1 MQKFTLPAID
11 AVAAR
16 DGCKTTQDT
25 YVVGDMTQ
33 TAALFESVNKERRA
47 RKSKGSEW
55 RGGMNFK
62 DSLKCVREGNP
73 ALVARSDEFL
83 SRFEAL
89 HLVSRRWRT
98 VAAVAG
104 GVPCVPAALAG
115 HPLAMRQRQRVS
127 SDKAPLAII
136 VDIASSSGIESA
148 DLEKRGAAILALVR
162 LLSAARPVSL
172 YVGVSVTAGHLTG
185 AERHNACH
193 VFTRMDTT
201 PLDLAR
207 AAHMLCHTSTA
218 RSLYYGAAYEL
229 TGAPLDEESLSW
241 PYRGEQD
248 VIRTHA
254 HAILAR
260 AIPDAAQSL
269 YIGAAHMN
277 DATIKN
283 PALWLETM
291 LKEHGGAPVQEA
303 A

>member
-33 TAALFESVNKERRA
+33 TAALFESVNKERCA

-55 RGGMNFK
+55 RGGMSFD
-62 DSLKCVREGNP
+62 DSLRCVREGNP
-73 ALVARSDEFL
+73 AIVARSDEFL

-104 GVPCVPAALAG
+104 GVPCVPAALAC

-127 SDKAPLAII
+127 SDQAPLAII
-136 VDIASSSGIESA
+136 VDIASSAGIDSA

-241 PYRGEQD
+241 PYRGEKD

-277 DATIKN
+277 DAAIKN

-291 LKEHGGAPVQEA
+291 LKEHGGEPVQEA

>member
-11 AVAAR
+11 AIQAR
-16 DGCKTTQDT
+16 DGCKTARDT
-25 YVVGDMTQ
+25 YAVGDMIQ
-33 TAALFESVNKERRA
+33 TAALFEGVNKGRRA
-47 RKSKGSEW
+47 RKSKGDGW
-55 RGGMNFK
+55 RGGMSFD
-62 DSLKCVREGNP
+62 DSLRCVREGNP
-73 ALVARSDEFL
+73 AIVARSDEFL

-127 SDKAPLAII
+127 SDQAPLAII
-136 VDIASSSGIESA
+136 VDIASSGGIESA

-185 AERHNACH
+185 AERHDACH
-193 VFTRMDTT
+193 IFTRMDTA

-229 TGAPLDEESLSW
+229 TGAPLDEANLCW
-241 PYRGEQD
+241 PYRGGQD

-269 YIGAAHMN
+269 YIGAAHMD
-277 DATIKN
+277 DAAIKN

>member
-1 MQKFTLPAID
+1 M
-11 AVAAR
+11 
-16 DGCKTTQDT
+16 
-25 YVVGDMTQ
+25 
-33 TAALFESVNKERRA
+33 
-47 RKSKGSEW
+47 
-55 RGGMNFK
+55 
-62 DSLKCVREGNP
+62 
-73 ALVARSDEFL
+73 ARSDEFL
-83 SRFEAL
+83 TRFEAL

-115 HPLAMRQRQRVS
+115 HPLAMRQRQRIS
-127 SDKAPLAII
+127 SDQAPLAII
-136 VDIASSSGIESA
+136 VDIASSAGIDS
-148 DLEKRGAAILALVR
+148 DNLEKRGAAILALVR

-185 AERHNACH
+185 AERFDTCH
-193 VFTRMDTT
+193 IFTRMDTA

-218 RSLYYGAAYEL
+218 RSLYYGAAYEV
-229 TGAPLDEESLSW
+229 TGAPVDTQNLHW
-241 PYRGEQD
+241 PYRGGEKA
-248 VIRTHA
+248 IREHA

-260 AIPDAAQSL
+260 AIPGAAESL
-269 YIGAAHMN
+269 YVGAAHMD

-283 PALWLETM
+283 PTLWLETM

>member
-1 MQKFTLPAID
+1 
-11 AVAAR
+11 
-16 DGCKTTQDT
+16 
-25 YVVGDMTQ
+25 MTQ
-33 TAALFESVNKERRA
+33 TAALFESVNKGRHA
-47 RKSKGSEW
+47 RKSKGSGW
-55 RGGMNFK
+55 RGGMSFD

-127 SDKAPLAII
+127 SDQAPLAII
-136 VDIASSSGIESA
+136 VDIASSAGLGSA

-162 LLSAARPVSL
+162 LLSATRPVSL
-172 YVGVSVTAGHLTG
+172 YVGVSVTAGHL
-185 AERHNACH
+185 RDQRRYDACH
-193 VFTRMDTT
+193 IFTRMDTA

-229 TGAPLDEESLSW
+229 TGAPLDEESQSLSW
-241 PYRGEQD
+241 PYRGGQD

-269 YIGAAHMN
+269 YIGAAHMD
-277 DATIKN
+277 DAAIKN

-291 LKEHGGAPVQEA
+291 LRQHGGAPVQEA

>member
-1 MQKFTLPAID
+1 MA
-11 AVAAR
+11 
-16 DGCKTTQDT
+16 
-25 YVVGDMTQ
+25 Q
-33 TAALFESVNKERRA
+33 TVALFETVNERRPA
-47 RKSKGSEW
+47 RKEKGDAW
-55 RGGMNFK
+55 RGGMSF
-62 DSLKCVREGNP
+62 DESLRCVREGNP
-73 ALVARSDEFL
+73 AIVARSDEFL

-127 SDKAPLAII
+127 SDQAPLAII
-136 VDIASSSGIESA
+136 VDIASSGGIESA

-172 YVGVSVTAGHLTG
+172 YVGVSVTSGHLRD
-185 AERHNACH
+185 ERRHDACH
-193 VFTRMDTT
+193 IFTRMDTA

-218 RSLYYGAAYEL
+218 RSLYYGAAYEV
-229 TGAPLDEESLSW
+229 TGSPVDAHSLHW
-241 PYRGEQD
+241 PYRAGQEA
-248 VIRTHA
+248 IRTHA

-260 AIPDAAQSL
+260 GIPDAAASL
-269 YIGAAHMN
+269 YIGAAHMD
-277 DATIKN
+277 DAAIRN